1 MLRPSGEKGTAKKQV
16 PKAQSV
22 TQAVI
27 LKIQNSRRERPCSAA
42 ARPEFGF
49 ISLKG

>member
-1 MLRPSGEKGTAKKQV
+1 MFRNGDESELISKFSDSYWYFCDGTSGFHF
-16 PKAQSV
+16 
-22 TQAVI
+22 
-27 LKIQNSRRERPCSAA
+27 

>member
-1 MLRPSGEKGTAKKQV
+1 MFRKDDESEAISEFFSRYLYFLRWNK
-16 PKAQSV
+16 
-22 TQAVI
+22 
-27 LKIQNSRRERPCSAA
+27 RFHF